1 MAGLY
6 RNVRDEELRD
16 IFYLT
21 PQKGSAF
28 MLEIQT
34 GAFHGSNRPGVTALL
49 RDMLGLMKMTF
60 PQRTALRQKIARTLA
75 AREDIAV
82 KAKLVSLTTMI
93 PQRPW
98 AFPALLDTPTC
109 RGLYTE
115 MNKIAGYADTPASGL
130 ADPVSEFGIAAAIS
144 KIFRAFGTVVTFGVD
159 LTRYLGGKTKDY
171 YAFYAKRISDELAL
185 RGIAPSSLQ

>member
-1 MAGLY
+1 MTGFY
-6 RNVRDEELRD
+6 RKIRDEELRN
-16 IFYLT
+16 IFYLI

-28 MLEIQT
+28 MLDIQT

-49 RDMLGLMKMTF
+49 RDMMGLMNMTI
-60 PQRTALRQKIARTLA
+60 PQRSALRQKIAGALPS
-75 AREDIAV
+75 REDVAIRAR
-82 KAKLVSLTTMI
+82 LISLTTI
-93 PQRPW
+93 VLQRPW

-109 RGLYTE
+109 RALYAE

-130 ADPVSEFGIAAAIS
+130 ADPVSELGIAGAIS
-144 KIFRAFGTVVTFGVD
+144 KIFRAFGPMVTFGVD

-185 RGIAPSSLQ
+185 RGISPSSLR